1 MKVLFAPLCA
11 VCSEA
16 IVEKIHG
23 LSDPLVSFSPV
34 ESAVNSTQQYLDFSL
49 NLIRP
54 QPNTLK
60 TEWKLNGNI
69 LAVNADSIRID
80 QSVLPDGNYSI
91 TSVITDTTALVR
103 TDGHASLHF
112 STVNWSFSRLFTGTR
127 VIAISNSI
135 SLSVSPNP
143 TDEFLNLS
151 LKLDNPE
158 NFSLE
163 VLSVDGKLVRRLA
176 EEIRV
181 SGNFERRFSL
191 EKLPAGEYL
200 LLFRIGN
207 STQTRRIV
215 KQN

>member
-23 LSDPLVSFSPV
+23 LSDPLISFSPV
-34 ESAVNSTQQYLDFSL
+34 ESTVNSTQQYLDFSL

-60 TEWKLNGNI
+60 TEWKMNGNI
-69 LAVNADSIRID
+69 LAVNADSIRLD
-80 QSVLPDGNYSI
+80 QSVLPDGDYSI
-91 TSVITDTTALVR
+91 TAFITDTTAMVR

-112 STVNWSFSRLFTGTR
+112 STVNWNFTRLLTGTR
-127 VIAISNSI
+127 VIATSNSI
-135 SLSVSPNP
+135 SLSVYPNP
-143 TDEFLNLS
+143 TNEFLNLS
-151 LKLDNPE
+151 MELANPE

-163 VLSVDGKLVRRLA
+163 VLSVDGKMVRRLA
-176 EEIRV
+176 DEIRV
-181 SGNFERRFSL
+181 SGKFDRQFSL

-207 STQTRRIV
+207 STHTRRIV